1 MHRRRRRRRWRRRRR
16 KRRKRKRKR
25 RTRKRKKRRRNSK
38 TYSTGN
44 SNKSNADVSGSN
56 DISIDNSSIEMR
68 MWTLLLMG
76 ECGRTHSEVPTCST
90 TIRHISHMHADIPEG
105 RWTAYTEVRHLQQV
119 DGGEAVLDEETVS

>member
-1 MHRRRRRRRWRRRRR
+1 MHRGRRRRWRRRR
-16 KRRKRKRKR
+16 KKKRKR
-25 RTRKRKKRRRNSK
+25 RRRNSK

-68 MWTLLLMG
+68 TWTLLLMG
-76 ECGRTHSEVPTCST
+76 ECGRTHNEVPTCST

-105 RWTAYTEVRHLQQV
+105 RWTVYTEVRHLQQV
-119 DGGEAVLDEETVS
+119 DGGEAILDEETVS